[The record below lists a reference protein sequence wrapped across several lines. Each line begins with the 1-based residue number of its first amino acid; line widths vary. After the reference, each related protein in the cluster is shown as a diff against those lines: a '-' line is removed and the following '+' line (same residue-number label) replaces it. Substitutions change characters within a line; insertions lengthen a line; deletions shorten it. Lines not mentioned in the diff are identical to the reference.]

1 MSTLEEVRALVSDTL
16 QLGERGARL
25 DACSPLLGSLPELD
39 SIAVVGVI
47 TAIEEHYGIVFADD
61 EISADTFATLGDLSS
76 FVEQKLNG

>member
-1 MSTLEEVRALVSDTL
+1 MSTLDEVRALVSDTL

-25 DACSPLLGSLPELD
+25 DASSSLLGSLPELD

>member
-25 DACSPLLGSLPELD
+25 DASSPLLGSLPELD